1 MNIKE
6 KSGFG
11 IMGLAFAIQSVLGL
25 VIHVWT
31 VVIAYLTS
39 GLFAAVLTLIFPVIS
54 EIYWFFKVGSNLGFG
69 VYYCVAIMAYILL
82 WVVAFVGL
90 KIASSGNSFSLKKNS
105 RNRSSPIRRSTMS
118 PSIIRGCRI

>member
-1 MNIKE
+1 MNVKE

-69 VYYCVAIMAYILL
+69 VNYCVAIMAYILL

-90 KIASSGNSFSLKKNS
+90 KIASSGNS
-105 RNRSSPIRRSTMS
+105 SS
-118 PSIIRGCRI
+118 

>member
-11 IMGLAFAIQSVLGL
+11 IMGLAFAIQSILGL

-39 GLFAAVLTLIFPVIS
+39 GLFASVLTLIFPVLS

-69 VYYCVAIMAYILL
+69 VNYCVAIMAYILL

-90 KIASSGNSFSLKKNS
+90 KIASSGNS
-105 RNRSSPIRRSTMS
+105 SS
-118 PSIIRGCRI
+118 